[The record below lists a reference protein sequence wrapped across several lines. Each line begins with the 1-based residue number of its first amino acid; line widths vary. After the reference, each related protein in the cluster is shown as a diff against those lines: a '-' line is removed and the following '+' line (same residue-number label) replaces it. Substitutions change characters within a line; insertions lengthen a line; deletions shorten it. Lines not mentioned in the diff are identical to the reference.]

1 MDDRPTIL
9 VVGGTGQIGHEL
21 VRELGALGTV
31 VAPTRA
37 ELELLSAAS
46 IREVLGRVRPAIV
59 VNAAGYTAVDA
70 AESEP
75 ELCAAINADAPERL
89 AVECKK
95 LGALFVHYSTDYVF
109 DGEKRTP
116 YVETD
121 VTAPLNVYGKTKLAG
136 EACIAASGAA
146 YLIFRTSW
154 VYGLRG
160 RNFVLSILRLS
171 REREVLSVVN
181 DQVGAPTSAPA
192 IAAASTAVLRVLAGE
207 RTPDRRD
214 NSFAGSGVYHMT
226 AGGSTTWFEFARTIL
241 ADDPR
246 RAEQV
251 CRTVAPITSAGYPT
265 LARRPAYSVLDN
277 TKLNERFGVRL
288 STWQEQWTTS
298 VRESSAGLTRT

>member
-21 VRELGALGTV
+21 VRKLGALGTV

-37 ELELLSAAS
+37 ELEFLSAAS
-46 IREVLGRVRPAIV
+46 IRQVLGRVQPAIV

-89 AVECKK
+89 AAECKK

-136 EACIAASGAA
+136 EAGIAVSGAA

-154 VYGLRG
+154 VYSLR
-160 RNFVLSILRLS
+160 
-171 REREVLSVVN
+171 
-181 DQVGAPTSAPA
+181 
-192 IAAASTAVLRVLAGE
+192 
-207 RTPDRRD
+207 
-214 NSFAGSGVYHMT
+214 
-226 AGGSTTWFEFARTIL
+226 
-241 ADDPR
+241 
-246 RAEQV
+246 
-251 CRTVAPITSAGYPT
+251 
-265 LARRPAYSVLDN
+265 
-277 TKLNERFGVRL
+277 
-288 STWQEQWTTS
+288 
-298 VRESSAGLTRT
+298 